1 MLYGLI
7 VAVEIGFWL
16 VLLAGLTV
24 RYGLRRRRAGAVL
37 LAAAPMLDVVLL
49 AAGVLDLH
57 RGATAGP
64 QHGLAAVYI
73 GVSVAFGPV
82 LIRWADTRFA
92 HRFAGGPAPVR
103 PPKHGRA
110 HAAYERGMWL
120 RHLLAWAVGVGL
132 LGLAALLVGGQR
144 TAALRQ
150 IGTLWTVVLV
160 VDFAISFSY
169 TVFPRQEASNAD
181 TQAKL

>member
-16 VLLAGLTV
+16 VLLAGLAV

-37 LAAAPMLDVVLL
+37 LAAAPMLL

-57 RGATAGP
+57 RGATAGT

-73 GVSVAFGPV
+73 GVSVAFGPM
-82 LIRWADTRFA
+82 LIRWADARFA

-103 PPKHGRA
+103 PPRHGRA
-110 HAAYERGMWL
+110 HAAYERAMWL

-132 LGLAALLVGGQR
+132 LGLAVLLVGGQR

-150 IGTLWTVVLV
+150 IGTLWAVVLV

-169 TVFPRQEASNAD
+169 TVFPRREASNAD